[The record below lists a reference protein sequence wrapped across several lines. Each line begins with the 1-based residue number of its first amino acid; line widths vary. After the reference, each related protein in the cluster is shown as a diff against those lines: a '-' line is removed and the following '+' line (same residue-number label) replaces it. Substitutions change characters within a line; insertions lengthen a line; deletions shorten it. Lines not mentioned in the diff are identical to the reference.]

1 MVSYTVRGIL
11 GLANPAFATNVT
23 DLEIAWIDGQPR
35 LFTTALP
42 GPGAGHALYDLS
54 QAAPATPVALQPY
67 AGFISHGSE
76 ARIAVIP
83 GLSGGGHLVAAGLT
97 PSGWASYALAG
108 SGGFGAALGTP
119 FAFDPTAVASARIGG
134 ANILFLAATGAAG
147 PMSYR
152 LGDDGSVSPV
162 SGYAPT
168 GIARPAIDHMTLAVS
183 GGERF
188 LLAASAAAN
197 EIRSYAVAADG
208 SLTEAATLSASSGV
222 GLSKPTEL
230 ACVTLHGVSYVIAA
244 GHESSSL
251 SVFRLLPGGGLYAAD
266 HVVDNLTTRFA
277 GATALDAVQIG
288 QRAFVFVGG
297 ADGGVEVMTM
307 LPDGRLVRLLTLQDT
322 AALSLADVAAL
333 AAAAVGGQVKL
344 FVSSE
349 SEPGITQIDLTLGNL
364 GLSTNGAA
372 GVQTGTAQDDM
383 LVAGDA
389 TTAIYGGGGDDILT
403 SGGSAAAA
411 ALYGGSGADI
421 FVLAPSEQTILVA
434 DYQPGVD
441 RLDLSS
447 FPMLRNLGQLA
458 IVPTATGAQI
468 TYLSTTIRIDS
479 FDGNPIAATAFA
491 QSQVLG
497 LTRFAPYPS
506 TAVILGSGAPDTLA
520 AGAEDTSLIGL
531 AGDDSLLGGAWN
543 DYLEGGS
550 GNDTAAA
557 GPGNDLIRGDAG
569 DDSLSGDDGRDT
581 LAGGG
586 GHDILSGGAG
596 DDLLSGDDGNDA
608 LAGGSGHD
616 LMDGGS
622 GDDTLNGDAGND
634 TLAGGAGLDR
644 LYGGDGSDNLAGGA
658 GDDLIDG
665 GAGDDTLNGG
675 LGNDTLS
682 GGDGRGLI
690 DGGDGDDGL
699 SGGSGDDTLTGG
711 AGQDTLAGGAGNDRL
726 TGGAG
731 NDQLA
736 AEAGNDTLDGSDGDD
751 QLDGGDG
758 ADRLLGGDGLDRLFG
773 GLNDDSLFGGV
784 GADWAGAGL
793 GNDQAWGE
801 AGDDTLLGLEGADSL
816 YGGDD
821 NDRLDGGLDNDSL
834 DGGNG
839 NDLLF
844 GSLGDDRLSGGE
856 GNDVVRGAEG
866 NDLLWGGGGND
877 MMYGSFGSDTLFG
890 GPGSDSILG
899 YMDNDLIYGGL
910 DRDWLWGDDGND
922 TLIGDHGSDYLYG
935 GNGNDL
941 LRPGTGKDFLYGGAG
956 ADQFTFYSV
965 ADAGIAATVDVIYD
979 FQRGQDRLA
988 FASFVTHFAG
998 TGSLSGRPG
1007 EMRFNTVGTGG
1018 SLIGDI
1024 DGDRVPDFSIRLE
1037 NIYTLGAA
1045 DFLFF

>member
-1 MVSYTVRGIL
+1 LVSFTVRGLL

-35 LFTTALP
+35 LFTAALP
-42 GPGAGHALYDLS
+42 GPGAGYALYDIS
-54 QAAPATPVALQPY
+54 QAAPASLVALQAY
-67 AGFISHGSE
+67 AGFIGHGSE
-76 ARIAVIP
+76 ARITVVP
-83 GLSGGGHLVAAGLT
+83 GLSGAGNLIAAGLT
-97 PSGWASYALAG
+97 PSGWASYALTGA
-108 SGGFGAALGTP
+108 GGFGAALATP
-119 FAFDPTAVASARIGG
+119 LAFDPTAVASARIGG
-134 ANILFLAATGAAG
+134 ANILFLAATGAAA

-152 LGDDGSVSPV
+152 LNDDGSVSAV

-168 GIARPAIDHMTLAVS
+168 GIAAPAIDHMAVAAA

-188 LLAASAAAN
+188 LVTASAAAN
-197 EIRSYAVAADG
+197 EIRTYAVAADG
-208 SLTEAATLSASSGV
+208 TLAEAATLPAASGV
-222 GLSKPTEL
+222 GMSKPTEVSS
-230 ACVTLHGVSYVIAA
+230 VTLHGVTYVIAA
-244 GHESSSL
+244 GYESSSL
-251 SVFRLLPGGGLYAAD
+251 SVFRMLPGGGLYAAD

-277 GATALDAVQIG
+277 GATALDSVQIG
-288 QRAFVFVGG
+288 QRAFVIAGG
-297 ADGGVEVMTM
+297 SDGGIEVMTM

-322 AALSLADVAAL
+322 AALGLADVSAL
-333 AAAAVGGQVKL
+333 AVAAIGNLVKV

-389 TTAIYGGGGDDILT
+389 TTALYGGGGDDILT
-403 SGGSAAAA
+403 AGGSAAAA

-421 FVLAPSEQTILVA
+421 FVLAPSEQTILIA

-447 FPMLRNLGQLA
+447 FPMLRNLGQLTIA
-458 IVPTATGAQI
+458 PTATGAQI

-506 TAVILGSGAPDTLA
+506 TAVSIGSGAPDTLA

-550 GNDTAAA
+550 GNDTAAGGA
-557 GPGNDLIRGDAG
+557 GNDLIRGDGG
-569 DDSLSGDDGRDT
+569 DDSLAGDDGRDT

-586 GHDILSGGAG
+586 GHDLLSGGAG
-596 DDLLSGDDGNDA
+596 DDLLSADDGNDA

-616 LMDGGS
+616 LMDGG
-622 GDDTLNGDAGND
+622 TGND
-634 TLAGGAGLDR
+634 TLD
-644 LYGGDGSDNLAGGA
+644 GDS
-658 GDDLIDG
+658 
-665 GAGDDTLNGG
+665 
-675 LGNDTLS
+675 GNDTLS
-682 GGDGRGLI
+682 GGDGMDRLFGGDGNDNLAGGGDDDLLDGGAGDDTLLGGLGNDTLAVGDGRNLA

-699 SGGSGDDTLTGG
+699 SGGLHDDTLNGG
-711 AGQDTLAGGAGNDRL
+711 AGHDTVLGGGGNDRL

-731 NDQLA
+731 NDQLTG
-736 AEAGNDTLDGSDGDD
+736 EAGNDTLDGAVGDD

-758 ADRLLGGDGLDRLFG
+758 ADRLLGGDGLDRLTGGLQDDSVFG
-773 GLNDDSLFGGV
+773 GA
-784 GADWAGAGL
+784 GADWAGAGP

-801 AGDDTLLGLEGADSL
+801 AGDDTLLGQEGADSL
-816 YGGDD
+816 YGGDG
-821 NDRLDGGLDNDSL
+821 NDRLDGGWDNDSL
-834 DGGNG
+834 DGGGG

-844 GSLGDDRLSGGE
+844 GSLGDDRLSGAE
-856 GNDVVRGAEG
+856 GDDVVRGAEG
-866 NDLLWGGGGND
+866 HDLLWGGGGND
-877 MMYGSFGSDTLFG
+877 MMYGSFGTDTLFG
-890 GPGSDSILG
+890 GPGSDSVLG

-941 LRPGTGKDFLYGGAG
+941 MRPGTGKDFLYGGAG

-979 FQRGQDRLA
+979 LQRGQDRLA

-1007 EMRFNTVGTGG
+1007 ELRFNTVGAGG
-1018 SLIGDI
+1018 SLIGDV
-1024 DGDRVPDFSIRLE
+1024 DGDRVPDFSIRIE
-1037 NIYTLGAA
+1037 NVYALSAA
-1045 DFLFF
+1045 DFLFI